1 MRRWERGAR
10 FAFMWVAFFL
20 LVAFFM
26 IPVSA
31 VQALLS
37 TNSLVDY
44 IQRIPIVNSLV
55 TAIIPGLAL
64 VIFLAVFPPILR
76 LMRTIAGDISSSQ
89 VDRGVV
95 SWFFVFQV
103 ITVFFGSFVA
113 GTFANQFQQLISG
126 PGSIVTIL
134 GTSAPQAAIF
144 FMTFLVSQ
152 AFLATPLSLIRPWGL
167 IVFLVR
173 SPLAALATARAKFR
187 LQENASF
194 GMLYGTVI
202 PADTIAVLLGVTF
215 SLISPIIAP
224 LALIYFMSSYL
235 VNKYNLI
242 MVAKE
247 RFQSG
252 GLVRYKERFHV

>member
-1 MRRWERGAR
+1 
-10 FAFMWVAFFL
+10 MWVAFFL

-26 IPVSA
+26 IPVSL

-95 SWFFVFQV
+95 SRFFVFQV

-173 SPLAALATARAKFR
+173 SPLAATARAKFR

-224 LALIYFMSSYL
+224 LALIYFMNSYL

-252 GLVRYKERFHV
+252 GLVR